1 MWRWTQKI
9 SMRGLCR
16 GVPINRKRNNFGS
29 ACVHAMAP
37 PSKLPAVNH
46 AHGGNPCGVGSTRWL
61 ILSYLT
67 HVRAT
72 RGWLVRCNRMHRQF
86 PSSSRLLHCA
96 TIMERLGH
104 HAVGEG
110 ATHASTGNCARGSAR
125 HGRTARGL
133 PENNAGPGTRGTTVL
148 RRLAAMSVRG

>member
-1 MWRWTQKI
+1 MWRWAQKI

-46 AHGGNPCGVGSTRWL
+46 AHGGNPCGVGSTRCL
-61 ILSYLT
+61 LLSYLT

-72 RGWLVRCNRMHRQF
+72 RGWLVRCNRTHRQF

-96 TIMERLGH
+96 AIMERLGH

-110 ATHASTGNCARGSAR
+110 ATHASTGNCAGEALATVAQRAACQKTTPAR
-125 HGRTARGL
+125 ARG
-133 PENNAGPGTRGTTVL
+133 A
-148 RRLAAMSVRG
+148 RRCCAAQPP